1 MRTFKDF
8 KNNWKADLNA
18 GFILFLIAVPLSVG
32 IAMASGAPPS
42 AGLIAAIIGGIVG
55 SFLGGGHININGPAA
70 GLIVIIL
77 SSIQLLGHGDPALGF
92 KYTLAAITMAGV
104 LQLFFGKF
112 GWARLGLAFPSSVI
126 HGMLTAIGVIIF
138 VKQIHVGLG
147 VTPHAKNIF
156 GLILEIPN
164 SLKNLNPDV
173 AAVGFTTLISLLGL
187 QKLQSWSQIKAL
199 KSLPAPLVAIVI
211 GVLFAKYV
219 NLNPNFLLHVPKNVE
234 ASLIHPDFSG
244 IFTFDGLRMIIT
256 LALVASLE
264 STLSAYAVD
273 KMDPLKRTSDL
284 NRDMY
289 SKGFCNILCGLSGG
303 LPIITEIVRSS
314 ANISQGARSQLSNF
328 FHGVFIFAFAV
339 FFPWILNEIPLASLA
354 ALLCV
359 VGWRLAHP
367 AQFKHAFKI
376 GPDHISAFLVTL
388 IMTLAVDLLVGI
400 FSGLLVEFTIA
411 MLMGVKWNSLFKT
424 TIETKADAD
433 NVIIETLS
441 PVIFSNSLS
450 LRAEILENLDSAKSV
465 TVNLT
470 KAEFID
476 HTVMDLLDTIS
487 KGFKDRGSD
496 FKIMV
501 SPQHKSFSDHA
512 LASKKMSAKDAYL
525 NV

>member
-1 MRTFKDF
+1 
-8 KNNWKADLNA
+8 
-18 GFILFLIAVPLSVG
+18 
-32 IAMASGAPPS
+32 
-42 AGLIAAIIGGIVG
+42 
-55 SFLGGGHININGPAA
+55 
-70 GLIVIIL
+70 
-77 SSIQLLGHGDPALGF
+77 
-92 KYTLAAITMAGV
+92 
-104 LQLFFGKF
+104 
-112 GWARLGLAFPSSVI
+112 
-126 HGMLTAIGVIIF
+126 
-138 VKQIHVGLG
+138 
-147 VTPHAKNIF
+147 
-156 GLILEIPN
+156 
-164 SLKNLNPDV
+164 
-173 AAVGFTTLISLLGL
+173 
-187 QKLQSWSQIKAL
+187 
-199 KSLPAPLVAIVI
+199 
-211 GVLFAKYV
+211 
-219 NLNPNFLLHVPKNVE
+219 
-234 ASLIHPDFSG
+234 
-244 IFTFDGLRMIIT
+244 
-256 LALVASLE
+256 
-264 STLSAYAVD
+264 
-273 KMDPLKRTSDL
+273 
-284 NRDMY
+284 
-289 SKGFCNILCGLSGG
+289 
-303 LPIITEIVRSS
+303 
-314 ANISQGARSQLSNF
+314 
-328 FHGVFIFAFAV
+328 
-339 FFPWILNEIPLASLA
+339 
-354 ALLCV
+354 
-359 VGWRLAHP
+359 GWRLAHP

-376 GPDHISAFLVTL
+376 GLDHISAFLVTL